1 MEFLLSHWHCILPVL
16 AIFVGMLLMRR
27 DKRNDNGDH

>member
-16 AIFVGMLLMRR
+16 GIIVGMLLMRR
-27 DKRNDNGDH
+27 DKRNDNRDH